1 MKRML
6 VPLLTSV
13 AMLIAGTAAA
23 EPTSNPFDGKAR
35 PVSSEQTMS
44 AEEVAKYTLPY
55 LPRVSRCYKQHALPF
70 KKATGELGL
79 YVVIGRTGRIAFSE
93 ITAPGVP
100 LLRKFPLERCLRRE
114 MATWQFPVRTG
125 FTNAVIPY
133 YFLQTRPAPQPFP
146 NT

>member
-1 MKRML
+1 MRRL
-6 VPLLTSV
+6 LFPLLTSA
-13 AMLIAGTAAA
+13 AMLVAGTVAA
-23 EPTSNPFDGKAR
+23 EPTSDPFDGKTH

-55 LPRVSRCYKQHALPF
+55 LPRVSRCYKQHALTS
-70 KKATGELGL
+70 KKATGDLTL
-79 YVVIGRTGRIAFSE
+79 YVVIARTGRIAFSE

-100 LLRKFPLERCLRRE
+100 LLRKMPLDRCLRRE
-114 MATWQFPVRTG
+114 MATWRFPVRTG

-133 YFLQTRPAPQPFP
+133 YFLHTKPAPQPFP